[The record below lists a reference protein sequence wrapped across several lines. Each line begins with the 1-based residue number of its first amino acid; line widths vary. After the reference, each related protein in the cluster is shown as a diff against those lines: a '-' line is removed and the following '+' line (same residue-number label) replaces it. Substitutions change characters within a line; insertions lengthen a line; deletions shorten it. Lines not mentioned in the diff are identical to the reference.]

1 MRAVKVL
8 IISSIL
14 LFSACLNAAETKA
27 VLQFGYEFGGEA
39 LVETSES
46 DLNAGGGLNIA
57 GGVSIEPENSAMAY
71 VATFGYTFDD
81 IDFDIPSGSSSF
93 DTTTLEFT
101 ARRKFGPN
109 HVHELGGGLTYQL
122 NPSWEFCLSGVG
134 CDTIDFDA
142 ALGFNILYSYNARQ
156 LFLTGKYTFIDY
168 EVAGVS
174 IDANS
179 FGLLLGWKFR

>member
-122 NPSWEFCLSGVG
+122 NPS
-134 CDTIDFDA
+134 
-142 ALGFNILYSYNARQ
+142 FNILYSYNARQ